1 MAPLLWSTEKG
12 MQNSNPAMNQL
23 IGLVKTHESLEAT
36 GTGSCLP
43 NIFLFTKLE
52 ILSSLPQS
60 KIWLCDE
67 ILTWGWQVA
76 MGGLCSTFRLGPLIL
91 PHLACCLLY
100 TDEHERNDLRSQVSV
115 EDGKR
120 QNGRSRG
127 PRNVTQRAI
136 CLSTKTILDFI

>member
-1 MAPLLWSTEKG
+1 M
-12 MQNSNPAMNQL
+12 
-23 IGLVKTHESLEAT
+23 
-36 GTGSCLP
+36 
-43 NIFLFTKLE
+43 
-52 ILSSLPQS
+52 
-60 KIWLCDE
+60 
-67 ILTWGWQVA
+67 A

-120 QNGRSRG
+120 QNGR
-127 PRNVTQRAI
+127 NVTQRAI